1 MLSTDTDL
9 YQNEFLYS
17 FDDKFLK
24 NVLFLD
30 VGS

>member
-24 NVLFLD
+24 YVRFLEA
-30 VGS
+30 GS